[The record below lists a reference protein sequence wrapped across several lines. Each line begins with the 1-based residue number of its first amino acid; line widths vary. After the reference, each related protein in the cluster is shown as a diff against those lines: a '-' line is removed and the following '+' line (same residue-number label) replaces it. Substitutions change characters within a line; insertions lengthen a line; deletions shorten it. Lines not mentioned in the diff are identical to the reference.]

1 MSVPTL
7 LHMMVKQTAKN
18 QKMHRTDKAIYH
30 FQNIDSFG
38 QRNNQ
43 NQFYYIQ
50 SKTTNNKTSS
60 FDTTSSMFEVSFDN
74 ENCKSVLQIISALK
88 V

>member
-7 LHMMVKQTAKN
+7 LMMVKQTAKN

-50 SKTTNNKTSS
+50 SKTTNK
-60 FDTTSSMFEVSFDN
+60 
-74 ENCKSVLQIISALK
+74 KSHLLIQLIACLK
-88 V
+88 CPLTMKIASQYYKLFQH